1 VRLPGGHNPDKGD
14 ARLPLRLERGARAD
28 GGRQLGTCGGGKL
41 AAVQLFLVWYF
52 ILGFL
57 LGNGVPHFT
66 FGAAGKV
73 FRSPFGQRSS
83 PRTNVLWGLSNF
95 VTATIIVA
103 GLIAL
108 NLYSSYSLVALMLGF
123 WLMMLMFGTGIK
135 RFLNE
140 GEKGPASG

>member
-1 VRLPGGHNPDKGD
+1 MV
-14 ARLPLRLERGARAD
+14 E
-28 GGRQLGTCGGGKL
+28 
-41 AAVQLFLVWYF
+41 LFEIWYF
-52 ILGFL
+52 VIGFL

-95 VTATIIVA
+95 IGATIISA

-108 NLYSSYSLVALMLGF
+108 KLYGRYSLVALLLGF

-140 GEKGPASG
+140 GEQKPAASPAP

>member
-1 VRLPGGHNPDKGD
+1 LV
-14 ARLPLRLERGARAD
+14 E
-28 GGRQLGTCGGGKL
+28 
-41 AAVQLFLVWYF
+41 LFEIWYF
-52 ILGFL
+52 VIGFL

-95 VTATIIVA
+95 IAATIISA
-103 GLIAL
+103 GLMAL
-108 NLYSSYSLVALMLGF
+108 KLYGRYSLVALLLGF

-140 GEKGPASG
+140 GDQKPAASPAP

>member
-1 VRLPGGHNPDKGD
+1 M
-14 ARLPLRLERGARAD
+14 
-28 GGRQLGTCGGGKL
+28 
-41 AAVQLFLVWYF
+41 
-52 ILGFL
+52 GFL
-57 LGNGVPHFT
+57 LGNGVPHFA

-95 VTATIIVA
+95 AAATVIA
-103 GLIAL
+103 GGLIYF
-108 NLYSSYSLVALMLGF
+108 NLYSDYALVLLLFGF

-140 GEKGPASG
+140 

>member
-1 VRLPGGHNPDKGD
+1 M
-14 ARLPLRLERGARAD
+14 
-28 GGRQLGTCGGGKL
+28 
-41 AAVQLFLVWYF
+41 VQLFLIWYF
-52 ILGFL
+52 LLGFF

-95 VTATIIVA
+95 VAATVIVA
-103 GLIAL
+103 GLVAL
-108 NLYSSYSLVALMLGF
+108 NLYSRYSLVAMMVGF

-140 GEKGPASG
+140 GDEKDASKAPAQKA

>member
-1 VRLPGGHNPDKGD
+1 MV
-14 ARLPLRLERGARAD
+14 E
-28 GGRQLGTCGGGKL
+28 
-41 AAVQLFLVWYF
+41 LFEIWYF
-52 ILGFL
+52 VIGFL

-95 VTATIIVA
+95 IGATIISA

-108 NLYSSYSLVALMLGF
+108 KLYGRYSLVALLLGF

-135 RFLNE
+135 RFLDE
-140 GEKGPASG
+140 GEQKPAASPAP